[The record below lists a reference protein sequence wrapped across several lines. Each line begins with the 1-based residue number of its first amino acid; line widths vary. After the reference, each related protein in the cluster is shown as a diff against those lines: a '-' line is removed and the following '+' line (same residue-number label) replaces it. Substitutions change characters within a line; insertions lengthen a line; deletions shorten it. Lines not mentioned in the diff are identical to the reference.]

1 MKNRTFT
8 IAKWTGAA
16 AFDVN
21 LSPLALR
28 FACLYGSWAAEKP
41 GESIGINYAFAAEKF
56 RVPESA
62 IIRALSELCARGYLV
77 ATSVDGKIL
86 YVAAEPDMP
95 GGPIPWEETPEE
107 ITRSAK
113 RRRALKKRILEALP
127 NATLQE
133 LFAFGADLVLQ
144 RKASLFD
151 LAALVETPASA
162 IVPDFERLADRRVTK
177 RDFFS
182 DDEEF

>member
-8 IAKWTGAA
+8 IAQWTGAA
-16 AFDVN
+16 ALDVN

-41 GESIGINYAFAAEKF
+41 GEAIGINYAFAAQKF
-56 RVPESA
+56 RAPESA
-62 IIRALSELCARGYLV
+62 IFRALSELVARGYLV
-77 ATSVDGKIL
+77 ATIDDGRPR
-86 YVAAEPDMP
+86 YRMADPDVP
-95 GGPIPWEETPEE
+95 GGPIPWEESPEDAK
-107 ITRSAK
+107 RHRK
-113 RRRALKKRILEALP
+113 RRRALKKQILEALP
-127 NATLQE
+127 DATQQE

-162 IVPDFERLADRRVTK
+162 IISDFQRLADRQVTAN
-177 RDFFS
+177 DFFS
-182 DDEEF
+182 DDEPF